1 MRPEHARDFRG
12 KAKNIP
18 ERDTFML
25 GYQDKWIMDRAL
37 MKIMEKGRRIGVSY
51 GSAYEDVRY
60 HALAASAQDTWVSSR
75 DEVTA
80 REYLLYCKKFATVLD
95 KGAKDFGEQVMA
107 ADGTTAHVLGFSN
120 GTRLNSL
127 ASNPDVFAGK
137 GGRVKLDEFA
147 LRSDPRGVFA
157 IAGPTI
163 DWGGALAIISTH
175 RGSANF
181 FNTLIQEIKHKGNP
195 KRFSL
200 HTVTLQ
206 DALDQCFLWKLQTKL
221 PDGDPRLDMDEAE
234 YFDYQRSRAADEE
247 TFQQEY
253 MCQPSDDASAF
264 LSYDLIDGCKYPAGE
279 DWETD
284 LLDTKNPLYVGVDV
298 GRDHDLTVIW
308 VIEKVGGISLTRRVI
323 EMQAQTFDA
332 QEAALYDV
340 LALPQVRR
348 CCIDQTG
355 IGRQFAERAQKRFG
369 EYRVEGLHFTGPVKE
384 ELAYP
389 VRAAFEDR
397 SIRIPDRQEIFSDL
411 RGIRKETTAS
421 GNIRFAGERGKNGHC
436 DRFWSLAL
444 ALHAGKTTDT
454 PGRFIP
460 PTGRR
465 AEVMAERRSREVM
478 A

>member
-1 MRPEHARDFRG
+1 MRPEHARNFRG

-25 GYQDKWIMDRAL
+25 AYQDRWITDPAL

-80 REYLLYCKKFATVLD
+80 REYLLYCKKFAAVLD
-95 KGAKDFGEQVMA
+95 KGAQDFGEQVMA

-163 DWGGALAIISTH
+163 DWGGSLSIISTH

-181 FNTLIQEIKHKGNP
+181 FNTLIQEIKYKGNP

-206 DALDQCFLWKLQTKL
+206 NALDQCFLWKLQTKL

-234 YFDYQRSRAADEE
+234 YFDYQRARAADEE
-247 TFQQEY
+247 TFRQEY

-264 LSYDLIDGCKYPAGE
+264 LSYDLIDGCKYPAAE
-279 DWETD
+279 DWASD
-284 LLDTKNPLYVGVDV
+284 LLDIKNPLYVGVDV

-308 VIEKVGGISLTRRVI
+308 VIEKTGGVSLTRKVV
-323 EMQAQTFDA
+323 EMRAQTFEA

-369 EYRVEGLHFTGPVKE
+369 TYKVEGLHFTGPVKE

-389 VRAAFEDR
+389 VRAAFEDK

-411 RGIRKETTAS
+411 RGVRKETTAS

-436 DRFWSLAL
+436 DRFWALAL
-444 ALHAGKTTDT
+444 ALHAGKSVSANFGFDSAEIQ
-454 PGRFIP
+454 PASMRSD
-460 PTGRR
+460 RR
-465 AEVMAERRSREVM
+465 LVSL
-478 A
+478 